1 MEISTS
7 QYTNIACT
15 IFSHL
20 LKLFVKIMEMIINQT
35 SIIIPVKTIN
45 AVTQMIT
52 AGELRTVQVYIATS
66 IHVAVKTIL
75 IVGIF
80 IQSLTAKMITAVMP
94 PANAGIR
101 ILNLTVRMTT
111 AVMPLVSV
119 GALALQQRATI
130 MAIAAITTDSAGPKD
145 LNGNHSWSLGTK
157 LTSTKMRRH
166 LNRT

>member
-1 MEISTS
+1 MLWTWTETSIS
-7 QYTNIACT
+7 QFTNIACT
-15 IFSHL
+15 IFSLL
-20 LKLFVKIMEMIINQT
+20 LKLFVKIMETIINQT

-52 AGELRTVQVYIATS
+52 VGELRTVQVYIATS
-66 IHVAVKTIL
+66 RHVAVMTIL

-80 IQSLTAKMITAVMP
+80 IQSLTVKMITAVMP

-119 GALALQQRATI
+119 GVLAHKQRATI
-130 MAIAAITTDSAGPKD
+130 MAIAAITMDSAGPKD
-145 LNGNHSWSLGTK
+145 LNGNHS
-157 LTSTKMRRH
+157 
-166 LNRT
+166 

>member
-1 MEISTS
+1 MLWTWTETSTS
-7 QYTNIACT
+7 QYTNTACT

-35 SIIIPVKTIN
+35 TIIILVKTIN

-52 AGELRTVQVYIATS
+52 AGELQTVQVYIATS
-66 IHVAVKTIL
+66 GHVAVMTTL

-80 IQSLTAKMITAVMP
+80 IQSLTVMMITAVMP

-101 ILNLTVRMTT
+101 ILNFTVRMTT

-119 GALALQQRATI
+119 GALALKQRATI
-130 MAIAAITTDSAGPKD
+130 MAIAAITMDIAGPKD
-145 LNGNHSWSLGTK
+145 LNGNHS
-157 LTSTKMRRH
+157 
-166 LNRT
+166 

>member
-1 MEISTS
+1 
-7 QYTNIACT
+7 
-15 IFSHL
+15 
-20 LKLFVKIMEMIINQT
+20 MEMIINQT

-66 IHVAVKTIL
+66 IHVAVMTIL

-80 IQSLTAKMITAVMP
+80 IQSLTVKMITAVMP

-130 MAIAAITTDSAGPKD
+130 MAIAAITMDSAGPKD
-145 LNGNHSWSLGTK
+145 LNGNHS
-157 LTSTKMRRH
+157 
-166 LNRT
+166 